1 MRIVAAMT
9 FGPHQDL
16 VLLALLVSIAAL
28 LVLAPVMR
36 VPYPI
41 LLVLGGLA
49 LGFVPGIPTITLP
62 PDIVLVAIL
71 PPLLYSAAFYTSLR
85 DLRQNI
91 IPISALAIGLVVAT
105 TVSVAAVAHMMI
117 PDFGWGPAFVL
128 GAVVSPTDP
137 LAATAIARRLG
148 VPRRIIA
155 IVEGESLVNDGTA
168 LVLYRVAVVAVV
180 SGTFSIW
187 DAGLR
192 FVWTAAGGVAV
203 GLVIG
208 YLIAAI
214 RRRLDNPPVE
224 VTIAL
229 LSGYFAYL
237 PAAAIGV
244 SGVLSV
250 VTVGVYMGWRTPELT
265 TFQTRLDG
273 AAMWQIVTFVVN
285 ALLFGLVGL
294 QLHHI
299 LDSLSSRTPGELA
312 TYAVLV
318 GLAVI
323 VIRIVWIFPFSYLPW
338 FLWGRLERHDP
349 APPWQRPA
357 VVSWMGLRGAVTLA
371 AALAVPLATDAG
383 DPFPDRALI
392 IFLSFAVI
400 VATLVFQGLTLPFV
414 IRLLGVEADDLADRE
429 ESKARIHAAD
439 AAIARLDELAG
450 EDWVREDTADRLR
463 RLMGFRRNRFAAR
476 FSDDDD
482 GAIEAQSQAYQRLLR
497 EVLNAERAAV
507 IQLRR
512 EGRINDDV
520 MLRVTRDLDLEEAR
534 LDSQ

>member
-9 FGPHQDL
+9 FGPGQDL
-16 VLLALLVSIAAL
+16 VLLALLVAIAAL
-28 LVLAPVMR
+28 LVLAPVLR

-41 LLVLGGLA
+41 LLVLGGLV
-49 LGFVPGIPTITLP
+49 LGFVPRIQTITLP
-62 PDIVLVAIL
+62 TDVVLVTVL

-91 IPISALAIGLVVAT
+91 IQISALAIGLVAAT
-105 TVSVAAVAHMMI
+105 TVGVAAVAHTFI
-117 PDFGWGPAFVL
+117 PHVGWGPAFVL

-148 VPRRIIA
+148 VPRRIVA

-180 SGTFSIW
+180 SGSFSIW
-187 DAGLR
+187 NAGLR
-192 FVWTAAGGVAV
+192 FVWTAAGGIAV

-208 YLIAAI
+208 FLIAAV

-224 VTIAL
+224 VTIAI

-237 PAAAIGV
+237 PAAALGV
-244 SGVLSV
+244 SGVLAV

-265 TFQTRLDG
+265 SVQTRLDG
-273 AAMWQIVTFVVN
+273 AAAWEIATFVLN

-299 LDSLSSRTPGELA
+299 LDSLSNRSAGELVA
-312 TYAVLV
+312 DAALV

-323 VIRIVWIFPFSYLPW
+323 AIRIVWIFPLSYVTWLFW
-338 FLWGRLERHDP
+338 ERSESRES

-371 AALAVPLATDAG
+371 AALALPL
-383 DPFPDRALI
+383 
-392 IFLSFAVI
+392 
-400 VATLVFQGLTLPFV
+400 Q
-414 IRLLGVEADDLADRE
+414 
-429 ESKARIHAAD
+429 
-439 AAIARLDELAG
+439 
-450 EDWVREDTADRLR
+450 
-463 RLMGFRRNRFAAR
+463 
-476 FSDDDD
+476 
-482 GAIEAQSQAYQRLLR
+482 
-497 EVLNAERAAV
+497 
-507 IQLRR
+507 
-512 EGRINDDV
+512 
-520 MLRVTRDLDLEEAR
+520 
-534 LDSQ
+534 

>member
-1 MRIVAAMT
+1 MRIVAPMT
-9 FGPHQDL
+9 FGPHQEV

-28 LVLAPVMR
+28 LVLAPVLR

-49 LGFVPGIPTITLP
+49 LGFVPGIPTIALP
-62 PDIVLVAIL
+62 PDLVLVAIL
-71 PPLLYSAAFYTSLR
+71 PPLLYLAAFYTSLR
-85 DLRQNI
+85 DLRQNVT
-91 IPISALAIGLVVAT
+91 PISALAIGLVVAT
-105 TVSVAAVAHMMI
+105 MVGVAVVAHTMI

-137 LAATAIARRLG
+137 LAAVAIARRLG
-148 VPRRIIA
+148 VPHRIIA

-180 SGTFSIW
+180 SGSFSLW

-192 FVWTAAGGVAV
+192 FLWTAAGGVAV

-208 YLIAAI
+208 FLIAAV
-214 RRRLDNPPVE
+214 RRRVDNPPVE
-224 VTIAL
+224 VTISL
-229 LSGYFAYL
+229 LSGYFAFL
-237 PAAAIGV
+237 PAAALGV

-265 TFQTRLDG
+265 SVQTRLDG
-273 AAMWQIVTFVVN
+273 AAAWQIATFVLN

-299 LDSLSSRTPGELA
+299 LDSLSSRSAAELVA
-312 TYAVLV
+312 DAVLV
-318 GLAVI
+318 GLAVV
-323 VIRIVWIFPFSYLPW
+323 VIRIVWIFPLSYVPW
-338 FLWGRLERHDP
+338 VLWGRVERHEP

-357 VVSWMGLRGAVTLA
+357 VVSWMGMRGAVTLA
-371 AALAVPLATDAG
+371 AALAIPLSTDAG
-383 DPFPDRALI
+383 DPFPGRPLI
-392 IFLSFAVI
+392 IYLAFAVI
-400 VATLVFQGLTLPFV
+400 IATLVFQGLTLPFV
-414 IRLLGVEADDLADRE
+414 IRALGVEEDDLAERE

-439 AAIARLDELAG
+439 AAIARLEELAD
-450 EDWVREDTADRLR
+450 EDWVRPETADRLR
-463 RLMGFRRNRFAAR
+463 GLMNFRRNRFSAR

-482 GAIEAQSQAYQRLLR
+482 GAIEEQSQAYQRLLR
-497 EVLNAERAAV
+497 ELLNAERAAV
-507 IQLRR
+507 LQLRR

-520 MLRVTRDLDLEEAR
+520 MARVTRDLDLEDAR
-534 LDSQ
+534 LDAQ